1 VIMAEM
7 ITKRP
12 LFPGD
17 SEIDQLFRIFRVC
30 GTPKKSE
37 WPSLADYPDFSSK
50 FPQWKAKSWKS
61 LFPRVGF
68 YGQAFL
74 RVMMIYD
81 PEKRPSAHMLLQ
93 HPYFEDITKNI
104 YFIKAATK
112 DNEPTNGS
120 LAALA
125 AVE

>member
-1 VIMAEM
+1 MAEM
-7 ITKRP
+7 IKKRP

-17 SEIDQLFRIFRVC
+17 SEIDQLFRIFRIC

-37 WPSLADYPDFSSK
+37 WPSLSNYPDFTNK

-61 LFPRVGF
+61 LFPGIGL

-104 YFIKAATK
+104 YFIKAAMK
-112 DNEPTNGS
+112 DKELTNANS